1 MNQFLN
7 GNQDLR
13 SSSKFNV
20 MVKVQ
25 YTLSRSKGQAGK
37 LGSSVGERPEIAQP
51 ALQPRNLCRMG
62 IHHPACIFIKHC
74 SWITN
79 YWLFGALTDSLLT
92 HPSRH
97 NFDKDPLYTKVVE
110 GYVYKMYFYLTCRCI
125 WRHYRSNRTRCKT
138 WTMFFSDQVGCTSI
152 SQAVHLLE
160 SKELF
165 IEVLINAAFAW
176 HHRW

>member
-37 LGSSVGERPEIAQP
+37 HGSSVGERPDIAQP

-62 IHHPACIFIKHC
+62 IQHPACIFIKHC

-79 YWLFGALTDSLLT
+79 YWLFGALTDSLLS

-110 GYVYKMYFYLTCRCI
+110 GYVYKMYFISLAAAYGGITDQTERGVKLEQCFSLTKWDAHQSVR
-125 WRHYRSNRTRCKT
+125 
-138 WTMFFSDQVGCTSI
+138 
-152 SQAVHLLE
+152 
-160 SKELF
+160 LF
-165 IEVLINAAFAW
+165 IYWKAKSCL
-176 HHRW
+176 